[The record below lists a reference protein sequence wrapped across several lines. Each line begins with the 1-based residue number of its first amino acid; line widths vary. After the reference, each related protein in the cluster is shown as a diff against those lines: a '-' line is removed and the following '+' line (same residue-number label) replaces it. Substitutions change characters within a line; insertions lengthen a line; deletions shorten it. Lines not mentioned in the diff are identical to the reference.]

1 MSCPDM
7 GQEICLSWVM
17 KKETQVVV
25 KCERVN
31 RETIFP
37 EWIRSMRRHLLN
49 YSSENKRHFFLKS
62 TDHFGKYRDECQ
74 WGC

>member
-17 KKETQVVV
+17 EKDTQVGV
-25 KCERVN
+25 KRERVN

-49 YSSENKRHFFLKS
+49 YSSENKSHFF
-62 TDHFGKYRDECQ
+62 
-74 WGC
+74 